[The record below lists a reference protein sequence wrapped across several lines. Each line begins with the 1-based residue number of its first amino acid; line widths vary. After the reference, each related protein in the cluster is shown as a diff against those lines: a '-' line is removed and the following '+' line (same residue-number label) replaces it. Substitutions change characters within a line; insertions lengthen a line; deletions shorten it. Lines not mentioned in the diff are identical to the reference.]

1 MNVYFLRTPQKL
13 QLFFL
18 KLICDI
24 FVSAF
29 YRQIHPNFWRCVICK
44 KKGYVLGE
52 CWNRMGF
59 LGRNG
64 KFSEKN
70 VSKSF
75 KDNALAYIHKAPGK
89 C

>member
-1 MNVYFLRTPQKL
+1 MQ
-13 QLFFL
+13 
-18 KLICDI
+18 
-24 FVSAF
+24 
-29 YRQIHPNFWRCVICK
+29 

-70 VSKSF
+70 VQMYSMFVYFIRIK
-75 KDNALAYIHKAPGK
+75 YIIYK
-89 C
+89 